1 MIQEKGVRSS
11 CDVLTK
17 AQLIC
22 PFGLFFCWTGFISS
36 SLSSVTVPNTT
47 GSFQSRI
54 TRRFPQD
61 DVTITLSLQF
71 PWEQR
76 RRAEACDAAPVPVI
90 ALREFCGMWMSE
102 RKLRFLNAAHVWWP
116 QVTSLLLCY
125 PPSSSYPQ
133 KCTAD
138 IHIFCFL
145 FVFFSLHDKCRSVW
159 NSELRFS

>member
-1 MIQEKGVRSS
+1 MLASEDVFGFLTKLLRSILAKNSFEEFSQCGHLYFSANNQKRKSWNVVIQEKGVRSS

-90 ALREFCGMWMSE
+90 ALREFCGM
-102 RKLRFLNAAHVWWP
+102 
-116 QVTSLLLCY
+116 
-125 PPSSSYPQ
+125 
-133 KCTAD
+133 
-138 IHIFCFL
+138 
-145 FVFFSLHDKCRSVW
+145 
-159 NSELRFS
+159 